1 MGSNILRGSSDA
13 TIHKCKLQGHQKG
26 CAVTQFSVSFPGGY
40 LGVRGGVWR
49 GEGGGARCSG

>member
-49 GEGGGARCSG
+49 RGGGRGKV